1 MLPSFFSTNRIIN
14 DPFKLDGLRTDIL
27 DKIQER
33 EDQENTEINP
43 EESFGNLLFK
53 ALGDVNSLQ
62 NESAALNQKL
72 VTNPNSVNIHDVT
85 MAGAKATLALSI
97 TKELIDRAIRAYKEI
112 INVR

>member
-1 MLPSFFSTNRIIN
+1 MLPSFFSTNRIVN
-14 DPFKLDGLRTDIL
+14 DPFKLDGLRTDIF
-27 DKIQER
+27 DKIRER
-33 EDQENTEINP
+33 EDEENAEISP
-43 EESFGNLLFK
+43 EESFGKVLFK

-62 NESAALNQKL
+62 IQSSALTEKL
-72 VTNPNSVNIHDVT
+72 VTNPNSVDIHDVT